1 MTLTGETNSRFQRT
15 AQISS
20 SMRTKNKLT
29 VLIDYRTFSR
39 FVKIFTYKKRYTF
52 RRITSTFNGKKCA
65 TSRKRVDSSAR
76 FSSFTK
82 HFQIG
87 IKKRLIP
94 NCRMRDELRN
104 PKEKRTFFTLCDV
117 INSYPVLRWT
127 LISVSCKL
135 LVNDLTTENRWAMT
149 TEEVRFL
156 NNHSEH
162 ALFGKQLITR
172 WYWLMGRFCELFGCY

>member
-1 MTLTGETNSRFQRT
+1 MAQDTLHLIMVTGGLIWPSMVSEFRVPNNDSDCRETNSRFQRT
-15 AQISS
+15 TQISS

-87 IKKRLIP
+87 IKNASYQTVGCVMNLETRRKKGHFSRYVMWLIAILSYG
-94 NCRMRDELRN
+94 EL
-104 PKEKRTFFTLCDV
+104 
-117 INSYPVLRWT
+117 
-127 LISVSCKL
+127 
-135 LVNDLTTENRWAMT
+135 
-149 TEEVRFL
+149 
-156 NNHSEH
+156 
-162 ALFGKQLITR
+162 
-172 WYWLMGRFCELFGCY
+172 